1 MRHLK
6 HLSRVVSIEMEAVLR
21 RLESLER
28 SVAEGHAE
36 REHLKD
42 RVTELEEQLEDLKET
57 VKHFGVDYVDK
68 ASIRL
73 NNRYK
78 RTNAED
84 DEPWLFYAPL
94 GTSTEAIRRVLGF
107 TESPAIELPIS
118 ELVIE
123 DELWRQLLTRFYQDP
138 RGLPT
143 KLSDLRQLASVEL
156 SLACHQELLII
167 LRGVPPSAS
176 ALFKAVLPQVVTL
189 AEYVNIAWSEVENSD
204 PDLLGRLAVVLET
217 SEELRELSVE
227 RAKSRISLFV
237 EKLPRS

>member
-1 MRHLK
+1 
-6 HLSRVVSIEMEAVLR
+6 MESLLR
-21 RLESLER
+21 RFEALER
-28 SVAEGHAE
+28 NVAEGNFE
-36 REHLKD
+36 REQLKE
-42 RVTELEEQLEDLKET
+42 RVAELEEQMEDLKET

-94 GTSTEAIRRVLGF
+94 RIPTEAVRRVLGF
-107 TESPAIELPIS
+107 TESPAIELAIS

-123 DELWRQLLTRFYQDP
+123 EELWRQLLTRFYSDP

-167 LRGVPPSAS
+167 LRGLPPSSS

-189 AEYVNIAWSEVENSD
+189 AEYVNIAWSEVENSN

-217 SEELRELSVE
+217 EEELRELSVE
-227 RAKSRISLFV
+227 RAKSRVSLYV